1 MALHKR
7 KRFFFAAVF
16 CTAVFSFA
24 QEASLKVLQKHI
36 ANKEIESSKL
46 IVSRLRQQKLSKGQK
61 AGLQYW
67 EANLLRLENK
77 DDLSYKSY
85 IAAKEGYS
93 ELDSIDKVA
102 KINLEIVSLLL
113 AVNNNN
119 TDYNLYINEFL
130 EYAKKTNKPEFLS
143 QGFMQLGKSFYNTN
157 PVLAIHYFQKAA
169 AENSKTKD
177 VVYGA
182 RIWQN
187 IGATYAS
194 DKVMK
199 LDSALYLY
207 EKALQV
213 YRKNNL
219 PEYISYIYINKG
231 VVFTKKKQF
240 ERALASFL
248 KADSIPVKEFKNKN
262 KEALYGFMAAAYKE
276 TGEYKKALEF
286 VEKQKVYQ
294 EILNESDQKKAIDEI
309 SIKYKTKEKEKE
321 NQTLKQQLL
330 QNKMALTAIIVA
342 LVFSIIIGLLAVKN
356 LSKKKKIIS
365 QEKLLEIQKLEK
377 KLKENELNEMDRML
391 EGQEKERQKIANELH
406 DNLGSLLATLK
417 FNFQAIQNK
426 GANHELLFQKT
437 DSIIDEAYQEV
448 RNIAHLKNFGII
460 GKEGLLVS
468 VKKMAEKM
476 SVRNTT
482 QFNVI
487 PFGLGERL
495 EGNMERAI
503 FRFIQELCTNCLKYA
518 EATEV
523 NIYLNQHD
531 VHEINIIVEDNGN
544 GFDPAKIKA
553 HQGMGL
559 KNIEA
564 KVEQLNGTFT
574 IDSGISKG
582 TTIIIE
588 LPL

>member
-1 MALHKR
+1 MLR
-7 KRFFFAAVF
+7 KGKWFLFAAVF
-16 CTAVFSFA
+16 CTVAFSFA
-24 QEASLKVLQKHI
+24 QDSQFEILKKHI
-36 ANKEIESSKL
+36 GNKEIESSKL
-46 IVSRLRQQKLSKGQK
+46 LISKLKKQKRNKQQKASLD
-61 AGLQYW
+61 YW

-85 IAAKEGYS
+85 IASKEGYS
-93 ELDSIDKVA
+93 ALDSIDKVA
-102 KINLEIVSLLL
+102 KINIEIVSLLL
-113 AVNNNN
+113 AINNNS

-130 EYAKKTNKPEFLS
+130 DYAKKTNKPEFLS
-143 QGFMQLGKSFYNTN
+143 QGFMQLGKSFYNSN
-157 PVLAIHYFQKAA
+157 PALAIHYFQKAA
-169 AENSKTKD
+169 AENNKTKNA
-177 VVYGA
+177 VYGA

-207 EKALQV
+207 EKALNI
-213 YRKNNL
+213 YKKNNL

-231 VVFTKKKQF
+231 VVFAKKKQF
-240 ERALASFL
+240 DKAIESFL

-262 KEALYGFMAAAYKE
+262 KEALYGFMANTYKE
-276 TGEYKKALEF
+276 VGAYKKALEF

-294 EILNESDQKKAIDEI
+294 EILNENDQKKAIEEI

-321 NQTLKQQLL
+321 NQTLRQKLL
-330 QNKMALTAIIVA
+330 QNKIALAAILTA
-342 LVFSIIIGLLAVKN
+342 LFFSIIIGLLAFKN
-356 LSKKKKIIS
+356 ISKKKKIIS

-377 KLKENELNEMDRML
+377 KLKENEINEIDLML

-426 GANHELLFQKT
+426 SENQESLFQKT
-437 DSIIDEAYQEV
+437 DSIIDEAYNEV

-476 SVRNTT
+476 SVKNKTK
-482 QFNVI
+482 FNVI
-487 PFGLGERL
+487 PFGLSERL
-495 EGNMERAI
+495 EGNMELTI
-503 FRFIQELCTNCLKYA
+503 FRFVQELCANCLKYA
-518 EATEV
+518 GATEV

-531 VHEINIIVEDNGN
+531 AHEINILVEDNGI
-544 GFDPAKIKA
+544 GFDAHKISK

-559 KNIEA
+559 KNIET

>member
-1 MALHKR
+1 MILCKR
-7 KRFFFAAVF
+7 KWVFLAAVF
-16 CTAVFSFA
+16 YTVVFSFA
-24 QEASLKVLQKHI
+24 QNPPLEILKKHI
-36 ANKEIESSKL
+36 ENKEIESSKL
-46 IVSRLRQQKLSKGQK
+46 LLSKIKKQKLFKSQK
-61 AGLQYW
+61 ASLHYW

-77 DDLSYKSY
+77 DDQSYKSY
-85 IAAKEGYS
+85 LASKELYS

-102 KINLEIVSLLL
+102 QINVEIVSLLL
-113 AVNNNN
+113 AIDNPS

-130 EYAKKTNKPEFLS
+130 DYAKKTNKPEFLS

-157 PVLAIHYFQKAA
+157 PVLAIYYFQKAA
-169 AENSKTKD
+169 AENQKTKD
-177 VVYGA
+177 EVYGA

-187 IGATYAS
+187 MGATFAS

-207 EKALQV
+207 EKALKV
-213 YRKNNL
+213 YKKNNL
-219 PEYISYIYINKG
+219 PEYVSYIYINKG

-240 ERALASFL
+240 DKAIQNFM

-262 KEALYGFMAAAYKE
+262 KEALYGFMANTYKE
-276 TGEYKKALEF
+276 VAEYKKALEF

-294 EILNESDQKKAIDEI
+294 EILNEKDQKKAIEEI
-309 SIKYKTKEKEKE
+309 SVKYKTKEREKE
-321 NQTLKQQLL
+321 NQSLKQKLL
-330 QNKMALTAIIVA
+330 QNKIALTAIIIA
-342 LVFSIIIGLLAVKN
+342 LFFSIIIGLLAFKN
-356 LSKKKKIIS
+356 ISKKKKIAS

-377 KLKENELNEMDRML
+377 KLKENEINEIDRML

-417 FNFQAIQNK
+417 FNFQAIKNK
-426 GANHELLFQKT
+426 GTNEELLFLKT
-437 DSIIDEAYQEV
+437 DSIIDEAYNEV

-476 SVRNTT
+476 SVRNKTM
-482 QFNVI
+482 FNVI
-487 PFGLGERL
+487 PFGLNERL
-495 EGNMERAI
+495 EGNIERVI
-503 FRFIQELCTNCLKYA
+503 FRFIQELCTNCIKYA
-518 EATEV
+518 NASEV
-523 NIYLNQHD
+523 NIYLNQHGA
-531 VHEINIIVEDNGN
+531 HEINIIVEDNGI
-544 GFDPAKIKA
+544 GFNSNKTGGN
-553 HQGMGL
+553 QGMGL

-574 IDSGISKG
+574 VDSGISKG